1 MAGGGRRRG
10 GGSEEGEDD
19 DDFSDAHALSAQD
32 INVRLSLPSLSST
45 HSSRRYAHKQPKR
58 VLPPSPSALP
68 LTIPPLC
75 PLWQSLCDK
84 LLKAQEESLHW
95 RGRCMQLEALQI
107 LPLAPLRPPQPPAPA
122 SPLDAPPSL
131 NTAQEVGPSGVAANA
146 RQPPSPTAAAG
157 GAGNALGRPP
167 RPEALQVYVTVMSL
181 SNGQSVRGEASRA
194 GSVRCRGR
202 EVDEEH

>member
-32 INVRLSLPSLSST
+32 INVRLSLPSPST
-45 HSSRRYAHKQPKR
+45 HSRRKHTTSADAPFPP
-58 VLPPSPSALP
+58 LPSHLLP
-68 LTIPPLC
+68 LPSLC
-75 PLWQSLCDK
+75 PLLQSLCDK

-107 LPLAPLRPPQPPAPA
+107 MPLAPLRPPQPPAAAPT
-122 SPLDAPPSL
+122 PDAPPSL
-131 NTAQEVGPSGVAANA
+131 STGQQEVGPSGVAANA

-157 GAGNALGRPP
+157 GAAGNALGRPP
-167 RPEALQVYVTVMSL
+167 RPEALQVGTL
-181 SNGQSVRGEASRA
+181 
-194 GSVRCRGR
+194 
-202 EVDEEH
+202 